1 MQRIF
6 TRLLY
11 IILVVYCNKGI
22 AQQVDIESL
31 KNVFKAKPVRF
42 SGGVAAN
49 AAFYSG
55 NGNYGRAPFTWF
67 LQGNLNA
74 NLFGKINLPFS
85 FNLTN
90 AGHGLTYPTPPNRL
104 SLHPTYKWIAA
115 HIGDVAMSFSPY
127 TLSGHQF
134 TGAGVDL
141 TPDGPWRI
149 SAMGGR
155 LQKAVAYDSGSN
167 ILPVYRRMGYGV
179 KLGYNQKLYR
189 VAVSAFAAKD
199 VQNSLLVPPDS
210 LLIFP
215 GKNLAIHYEAAL
227 QPLKGLE
234 VSAGYATSVLTR
246 DIRDTTENHNKG
258 ITNAFTGGNGSTAI
272 YHALKGQLNYNFRKS
287 TIGVGYERIDPGYQ
301 TYGTYYFNND
311 LENITVNLAQS
322 LFKDKAS
329 ISANVGVQRD
339 NLDYSKSGTTR
350 RVVGALNINFAPSEK
365 WQSSFSYSNF
375 QTYMN
380 IRPQFEYINQL
391 PYQQMDT
398 LNFTQISQNANL
410 NVNVLA
416 KKSEQQMHSLNVNLN
431 FQDASDDQ
439 GGTVAKGNSSQFYN
453 LATSYGI
460 QWLQSGMN
468 LTAAYNV
475 SYNTIAR
482 NDFMTMGPTV
492 SFMARMFKKKLSS
505 GLSASY
511 NFSKQDNIQISSVLS
526 VRLNASYTVFKKHRL
541 NLSLVNQIRET
552 QQTKNTTDLTGTM
565 GYSYSF

>member
-1 MQRIF
+1 MQKIVH
-6 TRLLY
+6 RLLF
-11 IILVVYCNKGI
+11 IILVVCCDKAI
-22 AQQVDIESL
+22 AQQIDVAGL
-31 KNVFKAKPVRF
+31 KDVFKAKPIRF
-42 SGGVAAN
+42 SGGIAAN
-49 AAFYSG
+49 TAFYSG
-55 NGNYGRAPFTWF
+55 NGDYGRAPFTWF

-104 SLHPTYKWIAA
+104 SLHPTYKWISG

-127 TLSGHQF
+127 TLSGRQF

-141 TPDGPWRI
+141 TPDGPWKI
-149 SAMGGR
+149 SAMAGR
-155 LQKAVAYDSGSN
+155 LQKAVQYDSASG
-167 ILPVYRRMGYGV
+167 ILPAYRRMGYGA
-179 KLGYNQKLYR
+179 KLGYNQKMYR
-189 VAVSAFAAKD
+189 INVSAFAAKD
-199 VQNSLLVPPDS
+199 MKSSLVSPPDS

-215 GKNLAIHYEAAL
+215 GQNLVLHYEAGV
-227 QPLKGLE
+227 QPLKGLDIT
-234 VSAGYATSVLTR
+234 AGYATSVLTR
-246 DIRDTTENHNKG
+246 DVRDSTENHNSKLAS
-258 ITNAFTGGNGSTAI
+258 AFVKGNGSTAV
-272 YHALKGQLNYNFRKS
+272 YHALKGQLNYTFRKS
-287 TIGVGYERIDPGYQ
+287 SLGVGYERIDPGYQ
-301 TYGTYYFNND
+301 TFGAYYFNND

-322 LFKDKAS
+322 LLKDKANM
-329 ISANVGVQRD
+329 SANVGVQRD

-350 RVVGALNINFAPSEK
+350 RVVAAVNLNYAPSEK
-365 WQSSFSYSNF
+365 WQTSFIYSNF

-380 IRPQFEYINQL
+380 IRPQFDYINQL

-410 NVNVLA
+410 NVNVLT
-416 KKSEQQMHSLNVNLN
+416 KKNEQQMHFLNVNLS

-453 LATSYGI
+453 MATSYGI
-460 QWLQSGMN
+460 QWLQQGMN
-468 LTAAYNV
+468 LTTAYNV

-482 NDFMTMGPTV
+482 NDFITMGPTV

>member
-1 MQRIF
+1 M
-6 TRLLY
+6 
-11 IILVVYCNKGI
+11 LVVYCNKGI